1 MKSKILL
8 LALSVAAFS
17 SCTTAYKTGQTPDD
31 VYYSPARPQD
41 EYVRK
46 ENEER
51 RQYRSDEYYDD
62 RYLRMKVSNRARWND
77 FNDWYSYERYGS
89 GYNYSYGSY
98 YNPYNSW
105 NYYYNPY
112 CHGTVITSYKN
123 NVAYTRPRTY
133 NLNAYNG
140 NTTGNKNFSMRYS
153 GTNTS
158 SRYNSNGTY
167 SAPRNSNSNSSRNN
181 DNGSAGRVLRDIFSG
196 GNNNNNSSSNS
207 NSNNG
212 KTNSSSSSSS
222 SSSGSSSGSST
233 PAPVRKF

>member
-8 LALSVAAFS
+8 LALTVAAFS
-17 SCTTAYKTGQTPDD
+17 SCTTAYKTCQTPDD
-31 VYYSPARPQD
+31 VYFSPARAQE
-41 EYVRK
+41 EYVRAEK
-46 ENEER
+46 EDDR
-51 RQYRSDEYYDD
+51 RYRSDEYYDD
-62 RYLRMKVSNRARWND
+62 RYLRMKVSSRYRWND
-77 FNDWYSYERYGS
+77 LNDWYSYERYGS

-112 CHGTVITSYKN
+112 CHGTVISSYKN
-123 NVAYTRPRTY
+123 TVAYTRPRTY

-140 NTTGNKNFSMRYS
+140 NTTGNSNFNMKTGNS
-153 GTNTS
+153 S

-167 SAPRNSNSNSSRNN
+167 TAPRNSSSTRSN
-181 DNGSAGRVLRDIFSG
+181 DNTGRVLRDIFSG
-196 GNNNNNSSSNS
+196 GNNNNSSSNS
-207 NSNNG
+207 SP
-212 KTNSSSSSSS
+212 KTNTSSSSSSS